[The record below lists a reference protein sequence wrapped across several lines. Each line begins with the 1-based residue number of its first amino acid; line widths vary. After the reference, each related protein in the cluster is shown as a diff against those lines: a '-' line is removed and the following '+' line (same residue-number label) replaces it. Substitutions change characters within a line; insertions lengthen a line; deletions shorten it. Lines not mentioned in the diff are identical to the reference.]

1 MQSMTGF
8 ATEAGE
14 YGGLRWRWEAKSVNG
29 RGLDLRFRLAEG
41 FEGLEADLRAR
52 AAKRLSRGNV
62 SVFLRIEGREDAG
75 ALTLNEEALCAVIAA
90 AARAEALADAAGL
103 VLAPSTAAALVGV
116 RGVMDAGAESGA
128 LADDALKAAA
138 ASFDAL
144 IAALAASRAAEGDRT
159 ADIFTRIVDEIER
172 LTAAAA
178 RAHAAQEGGARARL
192 AEKVAALLDAQ
203 APADPDR
210 LAQELALIAVK
221 ADVSEELERL
231 RAHIAAARDLIA
243 AKGPVGR
250 KLDFLT
256 QEFNREANT
265 LCSKSASAE
274 LTQIGLD
281 LKVAIDQMREQAA
294 NVE

>member
-14 YGGLRWRWEAKSVNG
+14 HEGLRWRWEAKSVNG

-52 AAKRLSRGNV
+52 AGKRFSRGNV

-75 ALTLNEEALCAVIAA
+75 ALTLNEDALAAVIAA
-90 AARAEALADAAGL
+90 AARTETLADAAGL
-103 VLAPSTAAALVGV
+103 TLAPATAAQIVGV
-116 RGVMDAGAESGA
+116 RGVMDVGADAGAVAEDTKSA
-128 LADDALKAAA
+128 VAV
-138 ASFDAL
+138 SFDAL
-144 IAALAASRAAEGDRT
+144 IAGLGASRAAEGDRT

-178 RAHAAQEGGARARL
+178 AAHAMQEGGAKARL
-192 AEKVAALLDAQ
+192 AEKVAALLEAQ

-210 LAQELALIAVK
+210 LSQELALIAVK

-265 LCSKSASAE
+265 LCSKSGSAE